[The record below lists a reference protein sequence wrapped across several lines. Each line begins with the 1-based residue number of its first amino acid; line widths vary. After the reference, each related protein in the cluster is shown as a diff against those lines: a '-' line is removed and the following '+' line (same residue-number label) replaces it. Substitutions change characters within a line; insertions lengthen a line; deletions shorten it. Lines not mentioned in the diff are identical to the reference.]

1 MLSDLGTSI
10 TLKLMHELTSLLEII
25 TVESDF
31 VISMQDAML
40 EKFQENKQS
49 INGSSQP
56 YRGFYNQKHQRN
68 RNSSFLLSTF

>member
-49 INGSSQP
+49 INGSCQP
-56 YRGFYNQKHQRN
+56 YRGFYDQKASAQP
-68 RNSSFLLSTF
+68 